1 MPKFY
6 GEEVPDFFADFC
18 IKVSKKFTDH
28 KERPENGPH
37 IYLISEEEYDKL
49 DSALPSAARF
59 CSRVVAQEHFLI
71 GNFEIAVVRGANV
84 YRP

>member
-1 MPKFY
+1 MAKFWD
-6 GEEVPDFFADFC
+6 EEVPDFFADFC
-18 IKVSKKFTDH
+18 FKVSKKFTDH

-37 IYLISEEEYDKL
+37 LYVISEGEYDKL
-49 DSALPSAARF
+49 NSALPDAARF
-59 CSRVVAQEHFLI
+59 CSPIVDQEHFLI